1 MEITE
6 KPSTIDFDMMQENIV
21 RAKKLSLLAWSIE
34 IVLVTVGLGVA
45 FAQAS
50 TMPPG
55 TSWIQAFPVFGVFL
69 SLAAVELAKI
79 PAATVAFH
87 GRRWT
92 RAFALAGLLVA
103 SIISFETIFN
113 GFERFVHATTAPV
126 VNARRDLAEI
136 QNKINTAT
144 GVTLAGETTGDP
156 IAQDDAK
163 HAQILSGTVARATQ
177 LLTDANSNL
186 DGPETKALRDQV
198 KTVQG
203 QREAAGK
210 AAAESWQNEQK
221 SIMDRLASDKITER
235 LRNQLSNRMFDMP
248 AEQDAVATATAKYDV
263 QVHDLNEKIKASIGS
278 PSDESK
284 RAVEK
289 AQTDLNLAVR
299 AQQDFDVARN
309 TRAIQ
314 HNDDLVRA
322 VSEKSELDAK
332 AVTAQKKVAEL
343 ADNAQ
348 MYRWASFVFG
358 LDVQDVP
365 DNKAKQIGA
374 VFGFLLAL
382 VGALTGSSVAMYSEW
397 FRVRGVAPRIEVK
410 NVPVEVIV
418 EREVEKRVEVEVPI
432 VKYSYVPIPIGEN
445 VDDAVASILSALPE
459 EAASQLREQL
469 SHLNKKLEPVG
480 GTTYARAS

>member
-6 KPSTIDFDMMQENIV
+6 KPSTIDFDVMQENIV

-278 PSDESK
+278 PSGESK
-284 RAVEK
+284 RSVEK
-289 AQTDLNLAVR
+289 AQTDLNFAVR